1 MQGSLPI
8 SFGGSRGQPSRKRQ
22 RTEVDTAEHLAD
34 EQTEAEL
41 DTTLSVVE
49 DTKANDPA
57 AVEAPLETAVGD
69 AHESESSTP
78 QIETT
83 LVEKVRV
90 KYDSDGEVAERV
102 VEHVEVAVG
111 VDSVE
116 KVNHEHKNSSSA
128 NADADTDTVATKKT
142 DKYPGLPRCAEH
154 MDLTGGFP
162 EGRAEVT
169 PQPIAEH
176 VASRLRCDV
185 VVDPFAGC
193 GGNVIQL
200 AMTCKQV
207 IAIDID
213 PEKIRMAKHNAAIY
227 GVAHKIEWIVGNSIE
242 ILPTL
247 KADVV
252 FLSPPW
258 GGQNYSRK
266 HFRLDDMIV
275 KGVSGVELFAKA
287 RQVTKNI
294 AYYLPRTT
302 PTSDLEALSP
312 GEVVE
317 CEQIFLNKQLKVV
330 TAYYGSLAA
339 SESDKQVKEDDPPME
354 EAAASDL

>member
-8 SFGGSRGQPSRKRQ
+8 SFGGSREQPSRKRQ
-22 RTEVDTAEHLAD
+22 RTEVDTAEHFPAD

-41 DTTLSVVE
+41 DTMTSVVE

-57 AVEAPLETAVGD
+57 AVEAPLESAVGD
-69 AHESESSTP
+69 AHEGEASTP

-102 VEHVEVAVG
+102 
-111 VDSVE
+111 
-116 KVNHEHKNSSSA
+116 
-128 NADADTDTVATKKT
+128 
-142 DKYPGLPRCAEH
+142 
-154 MDLTGGFP
+154 
-162 EGRAEVT
+162 T

-176 VASRLRCDV
+176 IASRLRCDV

-213 PEKIRMAKHNAAIY
+213 PEKIRMAKHNATIY

-242 ILPTL
+242 ILPAL

-266 HFRLDDMIV
+266 RFRLDDMIV

-317 CEQIFLNKQLKVV
+317 CEKIFLNKQLKVV

-339 SESDKQVKEDDPPME
+339 SEADKQVKEGDPSTE